1 MFCRPVDAG
10 GGTVVASGYGI
21 VVPVT
26 SASAGILGVD
36 IGDAGVEASAAAILA
51 EVESAL
57 RAVVAS
63 DDTLIAKAALHGMEA
78 GGKRFRPMLVA
89 LGAQF
94 GAAAALPT
102 TGAADAVARAA
113 SALPGVV
120 DTSGLVRVQPAELEL
135 SVGTPAAVIAAA
147 VVVELTHLAT
157 LYHDDVMDEA
167 DVRRGAASVNARWTN
182 SIAILVGDYLFARAA
197 SVAATL
203 GPEAVRI
210 QAATFSRLVHGQ
222 IAETVGAQPGDDAVA
237 YYLQVLAD
245 KTGSLIATSVR
256 FGAMFSGAPPAE
268 SEALAAYAETIGIAY
283 QLSDDVL
290 DIASE
295 SAQSGKTPG
304 TDLRE
309 GVPTLPVL
317 YALAAAD
324 DPDPDA
330 VRLRKILSRG
340 AITDDAEHAEA
351 LALLRRSAALT
362 QARETVRSYAE
373 RARSQLAGLPAGSA
387 RRGLESVCDLMADRT
402 G

>member
-1 MFCRPVDAG
+1 
-10 GGTVVASGYGI
+10 VATGYGI

-36 IGDAGVEASAAAILA
+36 IGDAGVESSAAAILA

-63 DDTLIAKAALHGMEA
+63 DDTLIGKAALHGMEA

-94 GAAAALPT
+94 GVAAAMPT
-102 TGAADAVARAA
+102 EGAADAVARAA
-113 SALPGVV
+113 RALPGVV
-120 DTSGLVRVQPAELEL
+120 DTSGAIRVDPVEIELA
-135 SVGTPAAVIAAA
+135 VGTPAAVVAAA

-167 DVRRGAASVNARWTN
+167 DVRRGAPSVNARWTN

-237 YYLQVLAD
+237 YYLHVLAD
-245 KTGSLIATSVR
+245 KTGSLIATSAR
-256 FGAMFSGAPPAE
+256 FGAMFSGASAAE
-268 SEALAAYAETIGIAY
+268 SQALAAYAETIGIAY

-295 SAQSGKTPG
+295 TSQSGKTPG

-317 YALAAAD
+317 YALAD
-324 DPDPDA
+324 TDSEPDA

-340 AITDDAEHAEA
+340 ALTDDAEHAEA

-362 QARETVRSYAE
+362 RARETVRSYAE
-373 RARSQLAGLPAGSA
+373 RARHQLAGLPASSA
-387 RRGLESVCDLMADRT
+387 RQGLESVCDLMADRT